1 LLAAPPVRARN
12 IGRDIFA
19 GLKNIVGGEIEEYT
33 KLQAQSREQAM
44 QRMLQDAERLGADAG
59 HQRPL
64 WHVHG
69 HARRCRNARVRHSSK
84 TQIMPA
90 ALAINI
96 AVWAFIL
103 IACVVLGIRAY
114 NKRSE
119 EDFEKR
125 DN

>member
-1 LLAAPPVRARN
+1 
-12 IGRDIFA
+12 
-19 GLKNIVGGEIEEYT
+19 
-33 KLQAQSREQAM
+33 
-44 QRMLQDAERLGADAG
+44 
-59 HQRPL
+59 
-64 WHVHG
+64 
-69 HARRCRNARVRHSSK
+69 
-84 TQIMPA
+84 MPA
-90 ALAINI
+90 ALLINF